1 MSSFDQIRQHI
12 SPELRQ
18 FDRYFGEVMKTDI
31 PLLNLVLK
39 YIMRRKGKQMRPVLV
54 FLSARLHGEPNDATY
69 TAAALIEILH
79 TATLIHDDVVD
90 ESNERRGF
98 FSINALWR
106 SKIAVLVGD
115 YLLARGLLLAIRN
128 KQYEILDLVSDA
140 VKEMSEGELMQ
151 IRNSRK
157 LKISESD
164 YFEIIRKK
172 TATLISVCSS
182 CGARSVGADAELVQK
197 MNKFGELLGIAFQIK
212 DDLLDYQINS
222 LTGKPAGNDIQ
233 EKKLTLPLIHA
244 LGASD
249 ASERNRILHIMN
261 NGEKASSKFHEVLT
275 FINKY
280 EGITY
285 SEQKMHEFAAN
296 AKTEISVLGNDQTR
310 AVLNEFV
317 DYSINRN
324 K

>member
-1 MSSFDQIRQHI
+1 MSSFDQIRQYI

-39 YIMRRKGKQMRPVLV
+39 YIMRRKSKQMRPVLV

-106 SKIAVLVGD
+106 SKLAVLVGD

-261 NGEKASSKFHEVLT
+261 NGEKDSSKFHEVLS

-280 EGITY
+280 DGITY
-285 SEQKMHEFAAN
+285 SEKRMHEFAAN